1 MEKAQKMM
9 GRVAAIL
16 AALGLTLMAAGF
28 VLSGLDWRVFSA
40 SVDCGAVTLGG
51 VEVEDPEDVPLL
63 GLLATMGKV
72 EVNVPAAPE
81 APAASAAPVA
91 SEAPAAS

>member
-40 SVDCGAVTLGG
+40 SVDRGAVTLGG

-81 APAASAAPVA
+81 APVAPAAPVA
-91 SEAPAAS
+91 PEAPAAL

>member
-9 GRVAAIL
+9 GRAAAIL

-40 SVDCGAVTLGG
+40 SVDRGAVTLGG
-51 VEVEDPEDVPLL
+51 VEVEDSEDVPLL
-63 GLLATMGKV
+63 GLLATVGKV
-72 EVNVPAAPE
+72 EANVPAAPE
-81 APAASAAPVA
+81 APEAPAVPVA
-91 SEAPAAS
+91 PEAPAAP

>member
-40 SVDCGAVTLGG
+40 SVDRGAVALGG

-72 EVNVPAAPE
+72 EVNVPVAPEAPVAPAAPVAPE
-81 APAASAAPVA
+81 APAAL
-91 SEAPAAS
+91 